1 MLHTQ
6 ILFLDKN
13 AASFFAEG
21 KIMRIAVCDDLKNDL
36 QTISFLLDDYMLD
49 RKLSIEYELFD
60 SYEELEGRTDEFDF
74 FLLDYDMPGMDGL
87 EFSKL
92 LYERYG
98 EKKRIVFITAYDT
111 VIYRAFEVR
120 AWRYIVKPI
129 KKEILYEALDS
140 FLGDNKAYATIT
152 VRHDGQ
158 TKVININDI
167 YSIHSEG
174 KTVSFT
180 MEGNVRINCHDTMD
194 NIESKLNGFGFF
206 RTHRKNIV
214 NLKKVESFMNNY
226 VALKNKCIVEMSPRR
241 YKEFRIE
248 YLKNGE

>member
-1 MLHTQ
+1 
-6 ILFLDKN
+6 
-13 AASFFAEG
+13 
-21 KIMRIAVCDDLKNDL
+21 
-36 QTISFLLDDYMLD
+36 
-49 RKLSIEYELFD
+49 
-60 SYEELEGRTDEFDF
+60 
-74 FLLDYDMPGMDGL
+74 MPGMDGL

-241 YKEFRIE
+241 YKQFRVE

>member
-1 MLHTQ
+1 
-6 ILFLDKN
+6 
-13 AASFFAEG
+13 
-21 KIMRIAVCDDLKNDL
+21 MRIAVCDDKKNDL
-36 QTISFLLDDYMLD
+36 QTISFFLDDYLLD

-60 SYEELEGRTDEFDF
+60 SYEELEGKTDEFDL

-92 LYERYG
+92 LYEKYG

-120 AWRYIVKPI
+120 AWRYIAKPI
-129 KKEILYEALDS
+129 KREIFYEALDS
-140 FLGDNKAYATIT
+140 FLGENKAPGTIT

-158 TKVININDI
+158 TEVINVDDI

-174 KTVSFT
+174 KNLTLSL
-180 MEGNVRINCHDTMD
+180 EGNVRVTFHDTMD
-194 NIESKLNGFGFF
+194 NIEKKLNNCGFF

-226 VALKNKCIVEMSPRR
+226 VALKNKCIVEMSPSLRLKQRHLTARR
-241 YKEFRIE
+241 HRNS
-248 YLKNGE
+248 LKKSAVTASPWIIMTTSK

>member
-1 MLHTQ
+1 
-6 ILFLDKN
+6 
-13 AASFFAEG
+13 
-21 KIMRIAVCDDLKNDL
+21 MRIAVCDDLKNDL

-206 RTHRKNIV
+206 RTHRK
-214 NLKKVESFMNNY
+214 K
-226 VALKNKCIVEMSPRR
+226 
-241 YKEFRIE
+241 
-248 YLKNGE
+248 